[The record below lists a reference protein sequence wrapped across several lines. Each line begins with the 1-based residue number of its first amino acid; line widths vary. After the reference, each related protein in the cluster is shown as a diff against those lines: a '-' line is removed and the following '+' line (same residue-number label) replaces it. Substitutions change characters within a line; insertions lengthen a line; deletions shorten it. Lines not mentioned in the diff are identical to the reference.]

1 MFAQKF
7 NQKFYLC
14 RTRSNRQLIPSKSP
28 VYNWFIIKSKNYGN
42 SGYIPV
48 RHQIY
53 FPKELIGEK
62 IRLKIEIIKR

>member
-14 RTRSNRQLIPSKSP
+14 RSKGNKQGTPGKSP
-28 VYNWFIIKSKNYGN
+28 VYNWFIVKSKTYGN

-48 RHQIY
+48 RQQIY
-53 FPKELIGEK
+53 FPKELIGK
-62 IRLKIEIIKR
+62 KVRLKIEII